1 MTSGENKRFRTETMS
16 VLPFQQEKMMR
27 RMIAL
32 FLLTAVLAASAAHG
46 FAGEKK
52 VTLSGHPSPH
62 TIPTYAALQKGW
74 FKEEGLDI
82 DLLIYI
88 SGPPQM
94 EAVPSNTWQLGTAG
108 TPATISGV
116 LGYENVML
124 GFGVW
129 DHPANMLFV
138 RPDSPIAKKGT
149 GHIPGYPE
157 IYGEPEDYKGLRILC
172 PRGTLAHIQLL
183 ATLKAIGLKED
194 DVDII
199 HMEIPSAYQAFRAG
213 EGDAVC
219 LWSTFTLQGFQN
231 GWIEASGC
239 TKARFP
245 VPSIIQAV
253 ARFEKNDPETVQK
266 IMNVLVR
273 AMMWVNANKEEASAI
288 YYEVCQEEGVSATE
302 EFCRTT
308 MDMHDAPSIEQME
321 EMLENDG
328 FRKVLRDIMDFYI
341 ASGTYNEKETEEF
354 LAGWNDSY
362 LRKAVENYKKNH
374 MNEQ

>member
-1 MTSGENKRFRTETMS
+1 MK
-16 VLPFQQEKMMR
+16 K
-27 RMIAL
+27 IA
-32 FLLTAVLAASAAHG
+32 FLLSLAFLLVAATG
-46 FAGEKK
+46 VSGAADKK
-52 VTLSGHPSPH
+52 VTISGHPSPH
-62 TIPTYAALQKGW
+62 TIPTYVALQNGW
-74 FKEEGLDI
+74 FKEQGLDV
-82 DLLIYI
+82 DLTIYI

-138 RPDSPIAKKGT
+138 RPDSAIAKKGK

-157 IYGEPEDYKGLRILC
+157 IYGTPDDYRGISILC

-183 ATLKAIGLKED
+183 ASLRAIGLKEE
-194 DVDII
+194 DVDIV
-199 HMEIPSAYQAFRAG
+199 HMEIPSAYQAFKAG

-219 LWSTFTLQGFQN
+219 LWSTFSLQGFQN

-239 TKARFP
+239 NKARFP

-253 ARFEKNDPETVQK
+253 APFIKSDPETVQK

-273 AMMWVNANKEEASAI
+273 AMMWVNENKEKASEI
-288 YYEVCQEEGVSATE
+288 YYEVCQEEGVSATM
-302 EFCRTT
+302 EFCRET
-308 MDMHDAPSIEQME
+308 MRIHDAPGIAEME
-321 EMLENDG
+321 EMLANDG
-328 FRKVLRDIMDFYI
+328 FRKILRDIMDFYI
-341 ASGTYNEKETEEF
+341 AAGTYTEEEAGRF
-354 LAGWNDSY
+354 LSGLDDSY
-362 LRKAVENYKKNH
+362 LRKAIANYKALKK
-374 MNEQ
+374 